1 MNHTNIK
8 ISPSILSADFSIL
21 GQECLALEQAG
32 ADMLHID
39 VMDGHFVP
47 NLSFAFPVI
56 NSIRTKTNLI
66 FDVHLMI
73 SNPLRYID
81 AFVKSGA
88 DWITFHIESNSDTQ
102 KTIDAIKNA
111 GKKVGLALK
120 PATPVEQVLPY
131 VNQLDM
137 VLVMTVEPGFGG
149 QSFMPDMCSKL
160 TILNQYKKQHNL
172 CFELQVDGGI
182 DPNTA
187 PIVTQCGAT
196 VLVAGSAIFSKKE
209 YATAIETLRCNVQ

>member
-1 MNHTNIK
+1 MKHTNIK

-21 GQECLALEQAG
+21 GEECLLVEQAG

-56 NSIRTKTNLI
+56 SSIRAKTNLI

-73 SNPLRYID
+73 SEPLRYID

-88 DWITFHIESNSDTQ
+88 DSITFHIESNSDIQ
-102 KTIDAIKNA
+102 QTIDAIKTA
-111 GKKVGLALK
+111 GKKVGIAIK
-120 PATPVEQVLPY
+120 PNTPVEQVLPY
-131 VNQLDM
+131 LPMLDM

-160 TILNQYKKQHNL
+160 TILNEYKKQQNL
-172 CFELQVDGGI
+172 CLELQVDGGI
-182 DPNTA
+182 DATTA

-209 YATAIETLRCNVQ
+209 YATAIQALRLA